1 MPHHFKWINRATL
14 LFNLASA
21 ELLGGCVGV
30 CVCACVCACACM
42 RGKGCVIKDAKAC
55 LSLSRADRLMDSAGR
70 RAEGQKDGVIG
81 REGD

>member
-1 MPHHFKWINRATL
+1 MAASGC
-14 LFNLASA
+14 ASA
-21 ELLGGCVGV
+21 PV
-30 CVCACVCACACM
+30 CVRACVC
-42 RGKGCVIKDAKAC
+42 GKGCVIKDAKAC